1 MPGRHVAVVVAV
13 VVLGLVGTAHA
24 AESGKLVKAEGQ
36 VFVRPPSG
44 SEAAAHAGDT
54 VPAGSQV
61 RTGTDGS
68 AEITFADG
76 SMLRMTKGSSILL
89 SANKRQKEKNSILL
103 FFGRVWSK
111 VAPSKDGG
119 TSYEVGTANAVCGV
133 RGTEFET
140 DVADDGSMRMQVT
153 EGKVAVD
160 GDGGEQVAGPGQQ
173 VEADEQ
179 AVSPTAGAQGQ
190 AGYDK
195 WQKQKG
201 ERLKK
206 NSEGIVK
213 SIKSKVLSRQ
223 QKIESLRAEQ
233 KDLEGK
239 RKAAEGRAK
248 ESDKSAIDEIR
259 GYNQRLAAIADQIAD
274 LGDEATAQV
283 GLVDHFADLVDD
295 PRFRGISRKYIEL
308 EAASLRRVKAMLD
321 KMVAEGTDMS
331 IESMNKMLDDMG
343 KGKGTL
349 REKSGSSTKDLFG
362 DDELKKF

>member
-1 MPGRHVAVVVAV
+1 MPGRLVANVVAV
-13 VVLGLVGTAHA
+13 VVLALVGTARA
-24 AESGKLVKAEGQ
+24 AENGKLVKADGQ
-36 VFVRPPSG
+36 VFVKPPSG
-44 SEAAAHAGDT
+44 AEAAARKGDT
-54 VPAGSQV
+54 IPAGSQV
-61 RTGTDGS
+61 RTGADGA

-76 SMLRMTKGSSILL
+76 SILRMTKASSILL

-140 DVADDGSMRMQVT
+140 QVADDGSMRMQVT

-179 AVSPTAGAQGQ
+179 SVSATEGAQDQ
-190 AGYDK
+190 ANYDK

-206 NSEGIVK
+206 SSEAIVK
-213 SIKSKVLSRQ
+213 TIKGKVLSRQ

-233 KDLEGK
+233 KDLEQK
-239 RKAAEGRAK
+239 RKGAEGRAK
-248 ESDKSAIDEIR
+248 EGDQAAIDEIR

-283 GLVDHFADLVDD
+283 GMVDHFADLVND

-308 EAASLRRVKAMLD
+308 EAASLRRVKANLD

-331 IESMNKMLDDMG
+331 IESMNKMLDDMS